1 MSQGQSRNID
11 YDISRSFMPHE
22 KKLGFDRDGNV
33 YVKEYLTHLG
43 LYWDGKFGRMAEC
56 LKDRQPKDY
65 HDPDAIY
72 THTDANGLEIDPPT
86 ETQVIQYS
94 TFKSKMKDFQ
104 QCQATWRDTSPKMCT
119 DLITNTIVKSSQE
132 MLMRLKRCT

>member
-1 MSQGQSRNID
+1 
-11 YDISRSFMPHE
+11 MPHE
-22 KKLGFDRDGNV
+22 KKLGLDGDENV

-72 THTDANGLEIDPPT
+72 IHPHR
-86 ETQVIQYS
+86 
-94 TFKSKMKDFQ
+94 
-104 QCQATWRDTSPKMCT
+104 CQRLRD
-119 DLITNTIVKSSQE
+119 
-132 MLMRLKRCT
+132 